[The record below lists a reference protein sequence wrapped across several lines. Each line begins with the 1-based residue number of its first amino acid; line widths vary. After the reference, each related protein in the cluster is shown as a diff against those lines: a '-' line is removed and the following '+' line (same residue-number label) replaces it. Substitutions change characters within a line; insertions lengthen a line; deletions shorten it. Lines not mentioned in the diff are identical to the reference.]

1 MPRRL
6 YTYLQRKIID
16 ILIRIA
22 ERDLYNTPVK
32 PLDEDK
38 QLKFYAALFF
48 MPGFKEYSVDRE
60 TRFVHSLAGQW
71 SETVK
76 GQRAENSLLWLKAK
90 RASEKQQETFGKGGT
105 STPTS
110 SPKR

>member
-1 MPRRL
+1 MFRSL

-32 PLDEDK
+32 PLDEKK
-38 QLKFYAALFF
+38 QLNFYASLFF
-48 MPGFKEYSVDRE
+48 LPGFQAYSVDRE
-60 TRFVHSLAGQW
+60 TRFVHSLAREW
-71 SETVK
+71 SDPVK

-90 RASEKQQETFGKGGT
+90 RAADKQQETLGKGGT
-105 STPTS
+105 STSAP